1 MRRALS
7 CSCHS
12 LLPILLGPIEMK
24 NTASQVLLRCP
35 INCTSVP
42 IFLPDA
48 PMALR
53 AETNVSLCKK
63 YHHYMYMIYMKT
75 THFCTAF
82 HGHVSRCFWTLSMT
96 EWSLS
101 FGYCMLQVN
110 HRIHTLRTIGLYS
123 AVSQKFYGLIFF
135 LSLLSHKEYFFKDK
149 CDKDIKMYSCHCS
162 CSVTH
167 FNGREK
173 LFIPV
178 CLSHNEFND
187 N

>member
-1 MRRALS
+1 MSRALS

-24 NTASQVLLRCP
+24 NMASQVLLRCP

-63 YHHYMYMIYMKT
+63 YHWYMYTIYMRT

-82 HGHVSRCFWTLSMT
+82 HGHVPRCFRTLCMA

-101 FGYCMLQVN
+101 LGYCMLQVN
-110 HRIHTLRTIGLYS
+110 HRINTLRTIGLYS

-135 LSLLSHKEYFFKDK
+135 FLSLLSHE
-149 CDKDIKMYSCHCS
+149 
-162 CSVTH
+162 
-167 FNGREK
+167 E
-173 LFIPV
+173 
-178 CLSHNEFND
+178 
-187 N
+187 